1 MNNEGAL
8 KRIIRLV
15 AGALVG
21 TGAGLLSVGGAAAIA
36 PTVAQVCE
44 GLPGYIVL
52 PPPAKAGGVV
62 VCQYDPGW
70 SEAAWWASSKD
81 GVGPVR
87 LTGGIVIVEGVEFYV
102 CAGQELRIEVRD
114 TTHMGT
120 RTRTLWRVGLG
131 EERLAIISEWQ
142 HYGRGYVPAGGIDGC
157 SGEAK

>member
-87 LTGGIVIVEGVEFYV
+87 LTGGIVIVEGVEFLCV
-102 CAGQELRIEVRD
+102 
-114 TTHMGT
+114 
-120 RTRTLWRVGLG
+120 LWSR
-131 EERLAIISEWQ
+131 AAD
-142 HYGRGYVPAGGIDGC
+142 RGSRHHPHGDADANAMAGGPRGRAL
-157 SGEAK
+157 SNHF